1 MPYNRW
7 MFRLTRGEQ
16 LLVAGL
22 SLALLVGTIV
32 KHARETFLQQHA
44 VESK

>member
-1 MPYNRW
+1 MPYNSA

-22 SLALLVGTIV
+22 SLALLVGAIV
-32 KHARETFLQQHA
+32 EHARQTFRQQHA